1 MLGAKCYI
9 LKPGYEIT
17 SMVWTHLRKTII
29 KELFREGTIIL
40 KQLSVNTENL
50 SGILEIRGFPDGI
63 SGKEPAC
70 QWRRCKRHGFDP
82 YVRKIPWKRARQPTP
97 VLLYSCLENPM
108 DRGAWRDTPHGVSKS
123 RTWLNRL
130 STHAGTEAPKKC
142 LLGEWLNGDSP
153 MVPGSQQRPV
163 LLLKL

>member
-29 KELFREGTIIL
+29 KELFQEGTIIL

-63 SGKEPAC
+63 NGKEPAC
-70 QWRRCKRHGFDP
+70 Q
-82 YVRKIPWKRARQPTP
+82 
-97 VLLYSCLENPM
+97 
-108 DRGAWRDTPHGVSKS
+108 
-123 RTWLNRL
+123 
-130 STHAGTEAPKKC
+130 
-142 LLGEWLNGDSP
+142 
-153 MVPGSQQRPV
+153 
-163 LLLKL
+163 